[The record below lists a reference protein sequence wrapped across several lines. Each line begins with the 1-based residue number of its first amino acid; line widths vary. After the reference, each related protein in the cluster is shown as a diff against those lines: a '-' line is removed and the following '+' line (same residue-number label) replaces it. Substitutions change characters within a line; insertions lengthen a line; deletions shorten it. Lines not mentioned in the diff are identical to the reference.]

1 MWSHWESG
9 DGYGAARVCVAT
21 SDKIMGPYV
30 LYKTFRPNKNE
41 SRDQTLFVDTDGKAY
56 HFCSTDMNTNMNIA
70 LLRDDYLEPTPTETK
85 ILKGL
90 KYEAPAIFKV
100 GDMYFGL
107 FSGCTGWEPNPGR
120 SAYSTDILGN
130 WTTGNNF
137 AVDKLKQVTY
147 NSQSCY
153 VFKVEGKEKA
163 YIYMGDR
170 WNSKDVGKS
179 HHVWLPISMRSGYP
193 VVKWYDQWDLTVF
206 NSMYRYKRAAE
217 IIPGNIYSLLEKT
230 SDRLVSKPANG
241 FSIADDDDDINL
253 SLEFI
258 KTNIPNVYKIK
269 DTKTGKFLESL
280 FGTLRLNPEK
290 KDDAQCWVFN
300 LQEDGYYQIQNL
312 KDKKYVTVSG
322 SNTFAGSN
330 LYLTELSKKLMQDFA
345 VYFDSNKYKYKE
357 ADIFSDAYKANN
369 LKQMKAQ

>member
-1 MWSHWESG
+1 MLS
-9 DGYGAARVCVAT
+9 
-21 SDKIMGPYV
+21 
-30 LYKTFRPNKNE
+30 
-41 SRDQTLFVDTDGKAY
+41 
-56 HFCSTDMNTNMNIA
+56 
-70 LLRDDYLEPTPTETK
+70 
-85 ILKGL
+85 
-90 KYEAPAIFKV
+90 
-100 GDMYFGL
+100 
-107 FSGCTGWEPNPGR
+107 SGCTGWEPNPGR

>member
-1 MWSHWESG
+1 
-9 DGYGAARVCVAT
+9 
-21 SDKIMGPYV
+21 
-30 LYKTFRPNKNE
+30 
-41 SRDQTLFVDTDGKAY
+41 
-56 HFCSTDMNTNMNIA
+56 
-70 LLRDDYLEPTPTETK
+70 
-85 ILKGL
+85 
-90 KYEAPAIFKV
+90 
-100 GDMYFGL
+100 
-107 FSGCTGWEPNPGR
+107 
-120 SAYSTDILGN
+120 
-130 WTTGNNF
+130 
-137 AVDKLKQVTY
+137 
-147 NSQSCY
+147 
-153 VFKVEGKEKA
+153 
-163 YIYMGDR
+163 MGDR

-280 FGTLRLNPEK
+280 FGTLRLNSEK

-357 ADIFSDAYKANN
+357 ADIFSAAYKANN
-369 LKQMKAQ
+369 LKQMEAQ